1 VRWLALLLALALGT
15 PAVAADLKAMR
26 DRARKAPAAEA
37 PDRWFELAQESRVIS
52 RLNQGVSLKLL
63 DEENRIIEK
72 SDRTAMFREAL
83 GHLDPMHLSMLA
95 AELPSPDISAAMVRA
110 MRERGRMDEAA
121 TECRSALG
129 RWTAGDVPVVVEA
142 CRDCRS
148 QFAYGAGA
156 ASFPVFSH
164 WLAVED
170 DGEYHRGLLRAMGPM
185 MPRVKVMG
193 LSEVSAFRRE
203 FVGVV
208 IGDPASHAA
217 TLAHAFQVP
226 FVALMPG
233 AWPRDSTRSA
243 VPIGSRVLVPRPGPN
258 ALAERLL
265 ESAKRQGAKK
275 IVLVRPDEGG
285 NVELAHALERA
296 AGQME
301 TVSYVAGRREHR
313 EDARRVR
320 ATGADA
326 VVLLGPA
333 DESADWLPA
342 LRSGGSPLLVLGTDE
357 LDPQG
362 FHEQARR
369 ALEGAIYV
377 RTFWT
382 PADTTSWTDASSSA
396 FIAGWAIGRAILAGA
411 DSPHTLAV
419 ALEKDVSEQDA
430 SFAWFLV
437 PREVATIDVFRV
449 KGGKA
454 EKLP

>member
-1 VRWLALLLALALGT
+1 VRLLALLLALSLGS
-15 PAVAADLKAMR
+15 PAFAADLKALR
-26 DRARKAPAAEA
+26 DRARKAPASEA
-37 PDRWFELAQESRVIS
+37 PDRWYELAQESRVIP

-63 DEENRIIEK
+63 DDENRMIEK
-72 SDRTAMFREAL
+72 SGRPAMFREAL
-83 GHLDPMHLSMLA
+83 SHLDPMHLSMLA

-110 MRERGRMDEAA
+110 LRERGRMDEAA
-121 TECRSALG
+121 AECRSALG
-129 RWTAGDVPVVVEA
+129 RWTAGDVPGIVDA

-156 ASFPVFSH
+156 ASFPVFSQ
-164 WLAVED
+164 WLTVD
-170 DGEYHRGLLRAMGPM
+170 TDGNYHRGLLRALGPM
-185 MPRVKVMG
+185 TGRVKVMG
-193 LSEVSAFRRE
+193 LSEGAAFDRE

-226 FVALMPG
+226 FVALTAG

-243 VPIGSRVLVPRPGPN
+243 VPSGSRVLVPRPGPN
-258 ALAERLL
+258 ALAARLL
-265 ESAKRQGAKK
+265 DSAKRQGAKK
-275 IVLVRPDEGG
+275 IVLVQPDEGG
-285 NVELAHALERA
+285 NVELAHALVRA
-296 AGQME
+296 NGQLE
-301 TVSYVAGRREHR
+301 TVTYTAGRREHR
-313 EDARRVR
+313 EDARRVL

-326 VVLLGPA
+326 VVLLGA
-333 DESADWLPA
+333 AEESADWLPT
-342 LRSGGSPLLVLGTDE
+342 LRSAGSQLLVLGTDE
-357 LDPQG
+357 LDPEG

-382 PADTTSWTDASSSA
+382 PSDTTSWTDASSSA
-396 FIAGWAIGRAILAGA
+396 FIAGWAIGRAIAAGA
-411 DSPHTLAV
+411 DSPRTLAV
-419 ALEKDVSEQDA
+419 ALEKGVSEQDA
-430 SFAWFLV
+430 VAAWFDV